1 MIWTISKED
10 LDEKIAVARLLLSSG
25 SNPNYLSVSVAKAS
39 LEQHRMGLLAC
50 AHHWHDCYE
59 KGKPL
64 TMIPSEVIE
73 GGEDAVRTFLDDLE
87 KTSADQLVYRSKV
100 CIVGPSTWGKT
111 SLVKS
116 MTKNEPLPENIEDR
130 TIGIDLFPFTFKENS
145 NDGTTSKQHDVTFW
159 DFAGQDIYHVTHAL
173 FFSERTMYLIC
184 VDLSVYAK
192 KLEEVKMCTAL
203 KQTVVMERFF
213 EENVLR
219 WVRFILFRQPSAQ
232 FKVIG
237 TKVDLVSDIEVKHIS
252 SDMNCHMTSFLK
264 NLDKGVTDEAK
275 DALND
280 VFKPSNLV
288 VFSAKLE
295 DSIAKARQSIEQAII
310 DKPNLSIMMPA
321 TYSQVLAQIV
331 KTRRPD
337 ANATPANRVKQVIVP
352 FRALF
357 NKLMDVPNLEDA
369 GKCQAI
375 LRVLHNLGDILWYG
389 DNGKDR
395 DSIANPD
402 ELIILDPKLM
412 LDIVSE
418 VVNHN
423 YDTRK
428 GNLYEALRR
437 DGTLHH
443 SLLITFTWWE
453 ALKEAGDNMVPL
465 FKRFLQHFNLAYP
478 ASIAEKLDEVDM
490 IVPMYWKTRAEA
502 QETVKPLAKQP
513 SMLTRISVT
522 GSAFAKWKYSLPAA
536 ISEAVY
542 VNFVVQCYRQDAARN
557 VGPAHVECFVR
568 GEFCAVI
575 KFVADKSGRCD
586 DIEIEVAAATHEV
599 AWAEMRDIIMSME
612 SVLRKYPGLKSMKQG
627 MLERYIVKPDD
638 DGEHDHIVVSGLV
651 ANPSEL
657 KQKRFKMPWLPLDF
671 DWYIQRAWEN
681 PGKLEEL
688 RAQKITLQL
697 PHRLDVLRQLVVSSE
712 TRQLPALWTL
722 LYSKETSEIVLRI
735 HSDISGLCH
744 HVPLRITVPNKFV
757 MEHSD
762 SIQAGV
768 LVLSVL
774 SSLIPTDIAKT
785 AVEMALSVSSTAL
798 DHAQTVNSILA
809 KAGLSPGK
817 ARSATEFDMPI
828 SSRAALLR
836 DILKLHDPNFD
847 HLKVSEWSNLRSAA
861 HNETGRFVW
870 VHERELEEM
879 KDHLT
884 PRDLPPPPPAS
895 NSIST
900 TTSTPIP
907 LPTHSPK
914 ATRVSTPVVSPTS
927 TTIVPSTSRPIATSI
942 SIRVTKLVWPGRAKG
957 RKKIYCEWEIVH
969 QLKRAGNGKTEEAA
983 DLGADIE
990 WSSQSEK
997 LVNVS
1002 SIIMLQEST
1011 VKIFVKQRRQFLKCF
1026 RDKVIGLGAVQLKD
1040 HKDRIGSAS
1049 SNSKPVHIEIALAG
1063 MKIPQ
1068 SSTVT
1073 CEISI
1078 EQ

>member
-1 MIWTISKED
+1 MQDGRTALHYAAEYGNTDVVSLLLHRRANIDAVDKENRTPLISMIWTISKRD
-10 LDEKIAVARLLLSSG
+10 LDEAIAVAHLLCSSG

-50 AHHWHDCYE
+50 AHHWHECYA
-59 KGKPL
+59 KGVSL
-64 TMIPSEVIE
+64 TEIPSEAIE

-87 KTSADQLVYRSKV
+87 ETSADQLVYRSKV

-116 MTKNEPLPENIEDR
+116 MTRNEPSSEDIKVR

-159 DFAGQDIYHVTHAL
+159 DFAGQDIYH
-173 FFSERTMYLIC
+173 
-184 VDLSVYAK
+184 
-192 KLEEVKMCTAL
+192 
-203 KQTVVMERFF
+203 
-213 EENVLR
+213 
-219 WVRFILFRQPSAQ
+219 
-232 FKVIG
+232 
-237 TKVDLVSDIEVKHIS
+237 
-252 SDMNCHMTSFLK
+252 
-264 NLDKGVTDEAK
+264 
-275 DALND
+275 DALDD

-288 VFSAKLE
+288 VFSAKRK
-295 DSIAKARQSIEQAII
+295 DSIVKARQSIEQAII
-310 DKPNLSIMMPA
+310 DKPNLSITMPA

-375 LRVLHNLGDILWYG
+375 LRVLHNLGDILWYE

-412 LDIVSE
+412 LDIVRE

-513 SMLTRISVT
+513 SMLTRINVT
-522 GSAFAKWKYSLPAA
+522 GSAFAKWQYSLPAA

-586 DIEIEVAAATHEV
+586 DIVIEVAAATHEV
-599 AWAEMRDIIMSME
+599 AWAEMRDIVMSME
-612 SVLRKYPGLKSMKQG
+612 NVLRKYPGLKSTKQG

-657 KQKRFKMPWLPLDF
+657 KRKRLKMPWLPLDF

-722 LYSKETSEIVLRI
+722 LYSKEASEIVLRI
-735 HSDISGLCH
+735 HSDISGLCY

-785 AVEMALSVSSTAL
+785 AVEMALS
-798 DHAQTVNSILA
+798 
-809 KAGLSPGK
+809 G
-817 ARSATEFDMPI
+817 
-828 SSRAALLR
+828 
-836 DILKLHDPNFD
+836 
-847 HLKVSEWSNLRSAA
+847 
-861 HNETGRFVW
+861 
-870 VHERELEEM
+870 
-879 KDHLT
+879 
-884 PRDLPPPPPAS
+884 
-895 NSIST
+895 
-900 TTSTPIP
+900 
-907 LPTHSPK
+907 
-914 ATRVSTPVVSPTS
+914 
-927 TTIVPSTSRPIATSI
+927 
-942 SIRVTKLVWPGRAKG
+942 
-957 RKKIYCEWEIVH
+957 
-969 QLKRAGNGKTEEAA
+969 
-983 DLGADIE
+983 
-990 WSSQSEK
+990 
-997 LVNVS
+997 
-1002 SIIMLQEST
+1002 
-1011 VKIFVKQRRQFLKCF
+1011 
-1026 RDKVIGLGAVQLKD
+1026 
-1040 HKDRIGSAS
+1040 
-1049 SNSKPVHIEIALAG
+1049 
-1063 MKIPQ
+1063 
-1068 SSTVT
+1068 TVT
-1073 CEISI
+1073 NA
-1078 EQ
+1078 